1 MKSRTKIVSQ
11 LKQLSKEIHVLT
23 DLEDRYVY
31 SFEKIFTKQAYPALD
46 IVVKV
51 SSPKETSKII
61 QWAEKEDISLI
72 WREKPFSS
80 LLYESK
86 KPVILIDD
94 AKIPELEIISEK
106 NRKKK
111 DIDEIFQELQR
122 NVHSIYRN
130 TVLATKTSILNQNII
145 YCLQKSICSGYCT
158 VTPSF
163 NEIETWSSK
172 GRMLLIKGLMK
183 GALNLS
189 DKIIDIIY
197 TCSKCGHCF
206 AECYPNSD
214 FHKAIT
220 TIRNKINSENL
231 SPKVFHEVA
240 ANIFEH
246 GDPSAT
252 PVERRLSWLKNVSRF
267 KLPKKADNLYWVGC
281 MVATRTPNTAKSL
294 FNILNHNQIDF
305 TMLDKNEGCCG
316 YVLVSSGLWDEAKK
330 VANEVIKRIEKIN
343 VNNLITPCAGC
354 YYTFKKLYPEILG
367 ISLPCE
373 VLHSSQ
379 FLEEI
384 LNENEMKLNA
394 IPKNIS
400 YHDPCSLGRHCG
412 VYEAPRNVLKAIP
425 KLNFNETQFN
435 KKNSRCCGG
444 GGGLW
449 TYNYRVS
456 MDSAYTRLK
465 EDFLSLNADIL
476 ITACPQ
482 CQMNFNITSRRK
494 SIPLQIKDIVEI
506 VELAMIL

>member
-1 MKSRTKIVSQ
+1 MKAKIEIVAQ
-11 LKQLSKEIHVLT
+11 LKQLSKEIEVLT

-31 SFEKIFTKQAYPALD
+31 SFEKIFTKQTYSALD

-51 SSPKETSKII
+51 SSPKETSRII

-72 WREKPFSS
+72 WRGKPFSS
-80 LLYESK
+80 SLCESK

-94 AKIPELEIISEK
+94 TKIPELNIISEK
-106 NRKKK
+106 NGKKK
-111 DIDEIFQELQR
+111 DFDEFFQELLR
-122 NVHSIYRN
+122 NVHSTYRN
-130 TVLATKTSILNQNII
+130 TVLATKTSILNKNII
-145 YCLQKSICSGYCT
+145 YCLQKNICSGYCT
-158 VTPSF
+158 VTPYF

-183 GALNLS
+183 EELNLS

-206 AECYPNSD
+206 AECFQNSD

-220 TIRNKINSENL
+220 TMRNKINTENL
-231 SPKVFHEVA
+231 APKVFHEVA
-240 ANIFEH
+240 TNIFEH
-246 GDPSAT
+246 GDPSAN
-252 PVERRLSWLKNVSRF
+252 PVERRLSWLNNVSSV
-267 KLPKKADNLYWVGC
+267 KLPEKADNLYWVGC
-281 MVATRTPNTAKSL
+281 MVASRTPNTAKAF
-294 FNILNHNQIDF
+294 FNILNRNHVDF
-305 TMLDKNEGCCG
+305 TMLGRKEGCCG
-316 YVLVSSGLWDEAKK
+316 YVLVSSGLWNEAKR
-330 VANEVIKRIEKIN
+330 VANELIKKIEEIN
-343 VNNLITPCAGC
+343 LENLITPCAGC
-354 YYTFKKLYPEILG
+354 YYTFTKLYPEILD

-384 LNENEMKLNA
+384 LKENEVKLKA
-394 IPKNIS
+394 IPKNIT

-412 VYEAPRNVLKAIP
+412 VYEAPRTVLRAIP

-465 EDFLSLNADIL
+465 EDFSPLNADIL

-494 SIPLQIKDIVEI
+494 SIPFQIKDIVEI
-506 VELAMIL
+506 VELAMII